1 MGAISL
7 LDLILDFS
15 SSCPALNQLARL
27 HFADD
32 FVIGTLMKLLMLYTD
47 RFSYRPAHKT
57 LVNEPDCSEP
67 GEILDTVVG
76 LIHAEAVDEEN
87 VSGVEKKL
95 VKNLK
100 WGARKNETRRVVLHS
115 FSHLAETKASAEF
128 TKSLLMRIEERLRY
142 AGYDVW
148 QTPFGY
154 FLDLDL
160 QAPGRSTARIFTSF

>member
-1 MGAISL
+1 
-7 LDLILDFS
+7 
-15 SSCPALNQLARL
+15 
-27 HFADD
+27 
-32 FVIGTLMKLLMLYTD
+32 MLYTD
-47 RFSYRPAHKT
+47 RFAYNPAHKV
-57 LVNEPDCSEP
+57 LENEPDCDEP
-67 GEILDTVVG
+67 GETKDTVVG
-76 LIHAEAVDEEN
+76 LIHAEALDEDN

-100 WGARKNETRRVVLHS
+100 WGARKNETRRIVLHS

-128 TKSLLMRIEERLRY
+128 TKALLMRTEERLRG
-142 AGYDVW
+142 AGYEVW

>member
-1 MGAISL
+1 M
-7 LDLILDFS
+7 ILVLKTS
-15 SSCPALNQLARL
+15 
-27 HFADD
+27 
-32 FVIGTLMKLLMLYTD
+32 MKLLMLYTD

-57 LVNEPDCSEP
+57 LETEPDCSEP
-67 GEILDTVVG
+67 GEIIDTVVG
-76 LIHAEAVDEEN
+76 LIHAEAADEKD

-100 WGARKNETRRVVLHS
+100 WGARKNETRRIVLHT

-128 TKSLLMRIEERLRY
+128 TKALLMRIEDRLRGS
-142 AGYDVW
+142 GYDVW

>member
-1 MGAISL
+1 MNRPDISW
-7 LDLILDFS
+7 I
-15 SSCPALNQLARL
+15 
-27 HFADD
+27 
-32 FVIGTLMKLLMLYTD
+32 MKLLMLYTD
-47 RFSYRPAHKT
+47 RFAYNPASKT
-57 LVNEPDCSEP
+57 LDDEPDCHEP
-67 GEILDTVVG
+67 GEITATVVG

-87 VSGVEKKL
+87 AAGVEKKL

-100 WGARKNETRRVVLHS
+100 WGARKNDTQRIVLHT

-128 TKSLLMRIEERLRY
+128 TKALLSRTEERLRGS
-142 AGYDVW
+142 GYEVW